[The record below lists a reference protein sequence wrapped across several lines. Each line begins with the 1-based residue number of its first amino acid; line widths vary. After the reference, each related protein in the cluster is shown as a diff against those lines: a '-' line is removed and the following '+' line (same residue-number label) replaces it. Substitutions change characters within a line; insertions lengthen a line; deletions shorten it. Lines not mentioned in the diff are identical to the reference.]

1 MTFTLDTTFG
11 TLLDNPQAKTVIDKH
26 LPGVSTNPM
35 VAMARGMT
43 INMILAMPQAT
54 QMGFTKEKAQAI
66 LDEIN
71 KILP

>member
-1 MTFTLDTTFG
+1 MAFTLDTTFG
-11 TLLDNPQAKTVIDKH
+11 ALLDDPRAKAIIDKH

-43 INMILAMPQAT
+43 INMILSMPQAA

-71 KILP
+71 KIIP